1 MHSIAEACLLHESRQ
16 IIKKSNLGKKTLFIY
31 SFIAHLLL
39 IIPGA
44 VLQVMS
50 LSTSGAGALQ
60 PQWLQSNPGTF
71 SELSFI

>member
-16 IIKKSNLGKKTLFIY
+16 IIKKKQFRQKTLFIY

-50 LSTSGAGALQ
+50 ISTIGAGALQ
-60 PQWLQSNPGTF
+60 PLWLQSNPGTF